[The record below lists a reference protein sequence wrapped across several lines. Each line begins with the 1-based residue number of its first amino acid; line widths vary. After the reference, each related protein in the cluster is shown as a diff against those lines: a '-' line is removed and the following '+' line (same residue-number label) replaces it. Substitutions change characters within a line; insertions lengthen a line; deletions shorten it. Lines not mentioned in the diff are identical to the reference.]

1 VTVEIPLRNILI
13 YGEPYEW
20 AMAYNVQEVC
30 RELGY
35 RAKIF
40 DFTKWLY
47 RTRRASLVNRVR
59 DRLFVSSVARKINSD
74 LVNVLAN
81 ERFDVLLVMKGV
93 HLFPETIAA
102 AKTQIAHVVN
112 WNPDDFFNPLN
123 SSRSLLASFPLY
135 DCIFTPRRHLIGEY
149 LERGARRVEPL
160 DWYYLPKLYY
170 PVTVSDEEKQRLG
183 SDVVFIGTWS
193 PRREALLG
201 VLAAFDVRIWGAYWE
216 RASAKFRKEID
227 CRPPV
232 FGEDMCRVIRS
243 SKININ
249 ILTAENRDTT
259 NVRNFE
265 IPSCSGFQLCERSA
279 EIMRLFEEGEEI
291 GFFSGAADLVTQCQR
306 YLDNDEERERV
317 TRQGYERLIGG
328 HHTMKDRVV
337 SLLSALYDDTTLSDA
352 QAARRSTA

>member
-1 VTVEIPLRNILI
+1 MTVEVSLRNILI

-35 RAKIF
+35 RAQIF

-47 RTRRASLVNRVR
+47 RTRRATVANRIR
-59 DRLFVSSVARKINSD
+59 DRLFVSSVAKKINRD
-74 LVNVLAN
+74 LVNVLTN
-81 ERFDVLLVMKGV
+81 EQFELLLVMKGV

-102 AKTQIAHVVN
+102 AKTRVGHVVN

-149 LERGARRVEPL
+149 LDRGAKRVEAL
-160 DWYYLPKLYY
+160 DWYYLPKLHY
-170 PVTVSDEEKQRLG
+170 PVTVSDEEKRRLA
-183 SDVVFIGTWS
+183 SDIVFIGTWS

-201 VLAAFDVRIWGAYWE
+201 ALAGFDVRIWGAYWE
-216 RASAKFRKEID
+216 RAGATFRNEID

-232 FGEDMCRVIRS
+232 FGEDMRKVIRS

-249 ILTAENRDTT
+249 ILTSENRDTT

-265 IPSCSGFQLCERSA
+265 IPSCSGFQLSERSA

-291 GFFSGAADLVTQCQR
+291 AFFSGAGDMVAQCRR
-306 YLDNDEERERV
+306 YLDNDEERWRV
-317 TRQGYERLIGG
+317 SRQGYERLIGG
-328 HHTMKDRVV
+328 HHTMKDRVLG
-337 SLLSALYDDTTLSDA
+337 LLSTLYDDTALAGA
-352 QAARRSTA
+352 QATRRSRA